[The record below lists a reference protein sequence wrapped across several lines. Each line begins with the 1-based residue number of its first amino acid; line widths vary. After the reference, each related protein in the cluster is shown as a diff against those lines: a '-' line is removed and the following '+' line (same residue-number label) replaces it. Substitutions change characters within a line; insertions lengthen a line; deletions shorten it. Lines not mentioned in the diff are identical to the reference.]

1 MMRLSIGYPEKESEI
16 TLTRNSLEN
25 KSIFAVF
32 TLTPVISFAY
42 ILLVLSRFKIY
53 QYFEC
58 PEIVSRHVI
67 PFYFTLQNEDFFAFS
82 GVRVNLSGSTSSIRI
97 HQ

>member
-25 KSIFAVF
+25 KSIFAVL

-42 ILLVLSRFKIY
+42 AYHTQGSLLGEWVTPRLVFRYKLF
-53 QYFEC
+53 
-58 PEIVSRHVI
+58 
-67 PFYFTLQNEDFFAFS
+67 
-82 GVRVNLSGSTSSIRI
+82 
-97 HQ
+97 